1 MRVGLLPLLLLL
13 VVLLTGCGSVTLA
26 EYQLPS
32 SASSGTAQ
40 ILRSFASQYGFQPV
54 SQSHS
59 PPQMGRALGAY
70 TEIAV
75 RNPIV
80 LNGFDRSGRVFV
92 TMGEPGAKKSERFS
106 RYEDVLRNRLRDAFG
121 DRVQFHSR
129 VWTSML

>member
-1 MRVGLLPLLLLL
+1 MRIAFLPLLFVP
-13 VVLLTGCGSVTLA
+13 VVLLTSCGSVTLA

-40 ILRSFASQYGFQPV
+40 ILRSFASQHGFQPV

-59 PPQMGRALGAY
+59 PPQMGRGLGAY
-70 TEIAV
+70 AEVAV
-75 RNPIV
+75 RDPIV

-92 TMGEPGAKKSERFS
+92 TMGQPGSKKSERFS
-106 RYEDVLRNRLRDAFG
+106 RYEDTLRNRLRDAFG
-121 DRVQFHSR
+121 DRVQFQSR